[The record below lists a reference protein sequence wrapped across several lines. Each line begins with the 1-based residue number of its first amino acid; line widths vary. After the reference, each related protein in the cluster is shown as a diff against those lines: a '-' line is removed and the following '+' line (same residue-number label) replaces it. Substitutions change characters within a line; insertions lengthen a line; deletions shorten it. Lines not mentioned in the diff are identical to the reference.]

1 MLEANLRKYRDCV
14 GLMIL
19 NSQNKIFTGQRTDF
33 ISGAWQMPQGG
44 IDEGESCV
52 EAAFRELK
60 EETFISKTSVKILAI
75 SKKWI
80 KYDLPKDLVPK
91 LWKGKFIGQRQR
103 WFLMRFVGE
112 DDEIDINTDKPEFSV
127 WRWSDQR
134 ELVANIVQFKKKTYT
149 SVLKEFSS
157 HFQ

>member
-60 EETFISKTSVKILAI
+60 EETFISKTQCKNFSDL
-75 SKKWI
+75 KKVI
-80 KYDLPKDLVPK
+80 K
-91 LWKGKFIGQRQR
+91 
-103 WFLMRFVGE
+103 
-112 DDEIDINTDKPEFSV
+112 
-127 WRWSDQR
+127 
-134 ELVANIVQFKKKTYT
+134 
-149 SVLKEFSS
+149 
-157 HFQ
+157 

>member
-44 IDEGESCV
+44 IDEGESCA

-60 EETFISKTSVKILAI
+60 EETGLDGKE
-75 SKKWI
+75 
-80 KYDLPKDLVPK
+80 PK
-91 LWKGKFIGQRQR
+91 L
-103 WFLMRFVGE
+103 LMVMGDADRDPRKHIVSIVYEIQVSEQQQPVAGDDAADARFWPISTLLSGE
-112 DDEIDINTDKPEFSV
+112 VEFAG
-127 WRWSDQR
+127 DH
-134 ELVANIVQFKKKTYT
+134 LTI
-149 SVLKEFSS
+149 LKNWLN
-157 HFQ
+157 Q